1 MDVYYSITP
10 FNNKTKQVDWSNPI
24 CEQVKVRITLDN
36 SIKETKASSSEDIQN
51 KYILK
56 LVRKER

>member
-24 CEQVKVRITLDN
+24 CEQVKVRITLEGKN
-36 SIKETKASSSEDIQN
+36 KEAELLIGEDIGN